1 MATGFG
7 VGHQLKSFVTIYAR
21 SHARYALI
29 GTSQHRGCVK
39 IGRMT
44 RHCFF
49 PTKEIKWILHT
60 FSEAAIVLN
69 CGGAMPETWAS
80 QAFDTA
86 GELLEQCTSALKIH
100 AFSHVCPL
108 KWSDAELFYQ
118 KTAVPPIAS
127 VKT

>member
-39 IGRMT
+39 IGRVT

-60 FSEAAIVLN
+60 FSEAARCSDWRWWIN
-69 CGGAMPETWAS
+69 RPAS
-80 QAFDTA
+80 AN
-86 GELLEQCTSALKIH
+86 
-100 AFSHVCPL
+100 PL
-108 KWSDAELFYQ
+108 RLVFGHEAVQTGPLFQ
-118 KTAVPPIAS
+118 ERGS
-127 VKT
+127 